1 MKCTHFVKQQQR
13 RHLLEQIKAMRPGVL
28 VSEQV
33 ETVNTELGK
42 KEFLQQ
48 YVLARASAMDNLAVP
63 EATAQNGLIAW
74 GFIERNCK

>member
-13 RHLLEQIKAMRPGVL
+13 RHLLEQIKAMRPGVI

-33 ETVNTELGK
+33 ETVNTELSK

-74 GFIERNCK
+74 EFIERNCK

>member
-13 RHLLEQIKAMRPGVL
+13 LQLIAQIKAMHPGVL
-28 VSEQV
+28 ISEPA
-33 ETVNTELGK
+33 ETVNTELSK

-74 GFIERNCK
+74 EFIERNCK